1 VVHHW
6 AFCWAGLRP
15 TQLHSCFCHFIQSRN
30 HNQKNIEVFF
40 FDKRRILKLT
50 SHFNVSP
57 GIAVRPG
64 EPRRGVPGRMEA
76 RGEVNEARPQGKQ
89 RVLRGHLDSPS
100 LRSFATLSW
109 CPLSAPAVGPC
120 GVFSS
125 SHFDMF
131 LCLEPSVVAP
141 CAVVLPDWVL
151 FFATLFNFSPDE

>member
-1 VVHHW
+1 MWYIIGHFAELGYARPNYIV
-6 AFCWAGLRP
+6 AFAILYSPAITIRRI
-15 TQLHSCFCHFIQSRN
+15 LKF
-30 HNQKNIEVFF
+30 FF

-120 GVFSS
+120 GVLPS
-125 SHFDMF
+125 SHFDMS

-141 CAVVLPDWVL
+141 CAVVHPD
-151 FFATLFNFSPDE
+151 